1 MIFMKKLVLIVCLF
15 SLSYC
20 LTAQTTSL
28 QYQFKG
34 VGDELAD
41 EFATDII
48 TDMIAQSKLQV
59 VEIVEY
65 VLTYEQKTLKMTY
78 SAKAYNVSG
87 DVQQENA
94 DLYSD
99 LEGFVRKTVTQSLN
113 ELAAAANKQ
122 LQSAPTTTSAPVAS
136 QSIPKTSDRDKPSS
150 NESETTANPKIQE
163 RDHTNTQKASPNTLQ
178 PIDSEA
184 RFSQNMTYDEFKL
197 AVRKEKGAF
206 LERGSNAYLKYKK
219 YNTLKWCGI
228 ASLATGYAFLIPIGV
243 PLLFV
248 GLPGVIVMPLGGGLM
263 VAGAIMLGCMGS
275 QLQQSYDYYTQ
286 GQKRSLSIN
295 WHPTIGKDYAG
306 FGMTMKF

>member
-34 VGDELAD
+34 VGNEFAD

-48 TDMIAQSKLQV
+48 TDMIAQSKLQI
-59 VEIVEY
+59 VETVEY

-87 DVQQENA
+87 EVQQENA

-122 LQSAPTTTSAPVAS
+122 PQSETPTSTPILS
-136 QSIPKTSDRDKPSS
+136 QSTQKPNDQDKQSS
-150 NESETTANPKIQE
+150 NELGKTANPKVQE
-163 RDHTNTQKASPNTLQ
+163 SPTDSQNTLQ
-178 PIDSEA
+178 PIDREN
-184 RFSQNMTYDEFKL
+184 RFSKDMTYDEFKL
-197 AVRKEKGAF
+197 AVRKEKGGF
-206 LERGSNAYLKYKK
+206 LEPGSNAYLKYKK

-228 ASLATGYAFLIPIGV
+228 ASLATGCAFLIPIGV

-263 VAGAIMLGCMGS
+263 VAGTIMLGCMGS

-306 FGMTMKF
+306 FGMTMRF

>member
-34 VGDELAD
+34 VGNEFAD

-48 TDMIAQSKLQV
+48 TDMIAQSKLQI
-59 VEIVEY
+59 VETVEY

-87 DVQQENA
+87 EVQQENA

-122 LQSAPTTTSAPVAS
+122 PQSETPTSTPILS
-136 QSIPKTSDRDKPSS
+136 QSTQKPNDQDKQSS
-150 NESETTANPKIQE
+150 NELGKTANPKVQE
-163 RDHTNTQKASPNTLQ
+163 SPTDSQNTLQ
-178 PIDSEA
+178 PIDREN
-184 RFSQNMTYDEFKL
+184 RFSKDMTYDEFKL
-197 AVRKEKGAF
+197 AVRKEKGGF
-206 LERGSNAYLKYKK
+206 LEPGSNAYLKYKK

-263 VAGAIMLGCMGS
+263 VAGTIMLGCMGS

-306 FGMTMKF
+306 FGMTMRF

>member
-34 VGDELAD
+34 VGNEFAD

-48 TDMIAQSKLQV
+48 TDMIAQSKLQI
-59 VEIVEY
+59 VETVEY

-87 DVQQENA
+87 EVQQENA

-122 LQSAPTTTSAPVAS
+122 PQSETPTSTPILS
-136 QSIPKTSDRDKPSS
+136 QSTQKPNDQDKQSS
-150 NESETTANPKIQE
+150 NELGKTANPKVQE
-163 RDHTNTQKASPNTLQ
+163 SPTDSQNTLQ
-178 PIDSEA
+178 PIDREN
-184 RFSQNMTYDEFKL
+184 RFSKDMTYDEFKL
-197 AVRKEKGAF
+197 AVRKEKGGF
-206 LERGSNAYLKYKK
+206 LEPGSNAYLKYKK

-228 ASLATGYAFLIPIGV
+228 ASLATGYALLIPIGL
-243 PLLFV
+243 PLLFE
-248 GLPGVIVMPLGGGLM
+248 GLAGVIVMPLGGGLM
-263 VAGAIMLGCMGS
+263 VAGTIMLGCMGS

-306 FGMTMKF
+306 FGMTMRF

>member
-1 MIFMKKLVLIVCLF
+1 MKKPILIICLF
-15 SLSYC
+15 SLFYC

-28 QYQFKG
+28 HYQFKG

-59 VEIVEY
+59 VETVEY
-65 VLTYEQKTLKMTY
+65 VLKYNQKTLKMTY
-78 SAKAYNVSG
+78 SAKAFNVSG
-87 DVQQENA
+87 EVQQANA

-122 LQSAPTTTSAPVAS
+122 PQSETPTSTPILS
-136 QSIPKTSDRDKPSS
+136 QSTQKPNDQDKQSS
-150 NESETTANPKIQE
+150 NELGKTANPKVQE
-163 RDHTNTQKASPNTLQ
+163 SPTDSQNTLQ
-178 PIDSEA
+178 PIDREN
-184 RFSQNMTYDEFKL
+184 RFSKDMTYDEFKL
-197 AVRKEKGAF
+197 AVRKEKGGF
-206 LERGSNAYLKYKK
+206 LEPGSNAYLKYKK

-263 VAGAIMLGCMGS
+263 VAGTIMLGCMGS

-306 FGMTMKF
+306 FGMTMRF